1 MSEEQESIVAIATSL
16 AAVRHHAGPFSSL
29 FEALDDI
36 EQLLFHHKDAF
47 GILSARFQ
55 QGCEEFVLLCNTIAM
70 QQLQA
75 HRAIDEHERQQ
86 SRDIALCGELLRRA
100 EQHTRRGGYLRS
112 IDGERHVSRRID
124 LRLVSLNN
132 LACFHKQGNKPLLAI
147 GFLEKA
153 LRLQLKQ
160 ADPSVEAFSDGAIA
174 LTHLNLCAVLSQLS
188 RHDAAAEH
196 ARAAIAL
203 LQSSQQGN
211 GSRDVN
217 MLLIAQYNLAVECE
231 HLRDARGLRA
241 ACDTALRLA
250 RDSETSAKTNDVVRL
265 LEDMARANAVG
276 TAPPPTRR
284 LLSPRVGRP
293 PSPRTLRQVS

>member
-124 LRLVSLNN
+124 LRL
-132 LACFHKQGNKPLLAI
+132 
-147 GFLEKA
+147 
-153 LRLQLKQ
+153 
-160 ADPSVEAFSDGAIA
+160 
-174 LTHLNLCAVLSQLS
+174 LS